1 MPRTVFSCT
10 VVCPQCEQR
19 SRTPLSEARLER
31 VGDEINREATGEMAM
46 PSSFDE
52 CRGNEERFGRG
63 VAAVTR
69 DRAVPYAQAQQ
80 LANSDATAGVSSAKK
95 EREKKVPSSK
105 YLLAIK

>member
-1 MPRTVFSCT
+1 MSSALGHSFPRLVLRESSGD
-10 VVCPQCEQR
+10 QQR
-19 SRTPLSEARLER
+19 SDRRK
-31 VGDEINREATGEMAM
+31 GDAVVV
-46 PSSFDE
+46 DE